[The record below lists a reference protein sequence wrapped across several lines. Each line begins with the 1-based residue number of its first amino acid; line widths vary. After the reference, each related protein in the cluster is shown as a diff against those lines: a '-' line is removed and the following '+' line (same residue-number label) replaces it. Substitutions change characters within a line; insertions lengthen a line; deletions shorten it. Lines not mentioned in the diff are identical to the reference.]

1 MPFNR
6 YLNNFK
12 YKNVDKIPA
21 RMQKIAARPRYSICR
36 KRGEQNHNAP
46 PESGEFL

>member
-1 MPFNR
+1 MPQGFFASLGR
-6 YLNNFK
+6 FAAEHCTA
-12 YKNVDKIPA
+12 P
-21 RMQKIAARPRYSICR
+21 KIAARPRYSICR